1 MRWLHAENVED
12 LALGATVLGTGGGG
26 DPYVGKLMAL
36 QAIREHGP
44 VQLLSLDEIGDDDL
58 IVPTAIMGAPTVVI
72 EKLPQGDE
80 ILRAF
85 RALEAYLGQPIKA
98 TMSIEAGGL
107 NSTIPIMVAAR
118 LGLPLVDC
126 DGMGRAFPEVQMV
139 THTLHD
145 IPATPMVLA
154 DEKGNSV
161 LINTIDNRWAETF
174 ARSITVDMGAT
185 ALQTA
190 YATTGRQLK
199 EAAIPNTLTLC
210 EKIGRAIRQARL
222 EKRDVIST
230 IQQITGGFRIFHGKV
245 VDVQRRT
252 EGGFARGEAQLE
264 GIEEDTGHRLTLH
277 FQNEHLVARLDEEV
291 VVSVPDLITVLDSD
305 AGEPITTEGLR
316 YGFRVV
322 VLAIPCS
329 SKWRTPAGLA
339 IVGPRYFGYDI
350 EYFPVESRFGAP
362 SGPATHSG

>member
-1 MRWLHAENVED
+1 MRLLHPPNVED

-26 DPYVGKLMAL
+26 DPYLGKLMAL

-44 VQLLSLDEIGDDDL
+44 VPLLALDEIGDDDL
-58 IVPTAIMGAPTVVI
+58 VVPSAMMGAPTVLI

-80 ILRAF
+80 ILHAF
-85 RALEAYLGQPIKA
+85 RALEAYLGQPVRA

-139 THTLHD
+139 THTLYG
-145 IPATPMVLA
+145 IPATPMAMA

-161 LINTIDNRWAETF
+161 ILNTVNNRWAETF

-185 ALQTA
+185 ALIAA
-190 YATTGRQLK
+190 YAATGRQLK
-199 EAAIPNTLTLC
+199 EAAVPDTMTLC
-210 EKIGRAIRQARL
+210 ETIGRTIRQARAD
-222 EKRDVIST
+222 KRDVVEAVR
-230 IQQITGGFRIFHGKV
+230 QRAGGFRIFHGKV

-252 EGGFARGEAQLE
+252 EAGFAKGEAALE
-264 GIEEDTGHRLTLH
+264 GIVEDAGRRLTIH
-277 FQNEHLVARLDEEV
+277 FQNEHLAAKLDGEI

-305 AGEPITTEGLR
+305 TGEPVTTEGLR
-316 YGFRVV
+316 YGFQVV
-322 VLAIPCS
+322 VLGIPCCD
-329 SKWRTPAGLA
+329 KWRTPAGLA
-339 IVGPRYFGYDI
+339 VVGPRYFGYNID
-350 EYFPVESRFGAP
+350 YRPVESRFG
-362 SGPATHSG
+362 

>member
-1 MRWLHAENVED
+1 MRWLQPENVED

-36 QAIREHGP
+36 QAIQEHGP
-44 VQLLSLDEIGDDDL
+44 VRLLTLDEIGDDEL
-58 IVPTAIMGAPTVVI
+58 IVPTAIMGAPTVIV

-139 THTLHD
+139 THTLYG

-161 LINTIDNRWAETF
+161 LINTINNRWAETF

-185 ALQTA
+185 ALQAA
-190 YATTGRQLK
+190 YAVNGRQLK
-199 EAAIPNTLTLC
+199 EAAIPNTMTLC
-210 EKIGRAIRQARL
+210 EEIGRTIRLARS
-222 EKRDVIST
+222 EKGDVIAAV
-230 IQQITGGFRIFHGKV
+230 QGVTGGFRVFHGKV
-245 VDVQRRT
+245 VDVRRRT
-252 EGGFARGEAQLE
+252 EGGFARGEAVLE
-264 GIEEDTGHRLTLH
+264 GIEEDAGGRLTLH
-277 FQNEHLVARLDEEV
+277 FQNEHLVARLDGEV

-305 AGEPITTEGLR
+305 TGEPVTTEGLR

-322 VLAIPCS
+322 VLGIPCTP
-329 SKWRTPAGLA
+329 KWRTPEGLA

-350 EYFPVESRFGAP
+350 EYRPVEERF
-362 SGPATHSG
+362 